1 VDSPKTPAGATAART
16 EATAETVPATAA
28 QVTPATGATAQGQ
41 SRLEARDLA
50 VHFAVRRPLAAAL
63 RGGPQPVLRAVDGVT
78 LAVEAGEVVALVGES
93 GSGKTTLGQTM
104 VRNLRPAAGS
114 VLLDGTDVGGLTGQ
128 ALRELRRRVQVIFQ
142 DPYESLNPRQ
152 RVRAIVAEGLHIH
165 KLGTADERR
174 QRVLTAL
181 ADVGLT
187 PASLYLDRY
196 PHELSGGQ
204 RQRVAI
210 ASCLALRPRFLVAD
224 EPVSMLDVSV
234 VAGLLRMFDD
244 LRRRY
249 ALGILMITHDLATAA
264 AIADRVAVMYL
275 GRIVEVGQT
284 SAVLTEPQHPYTRAL
299 LEAAAGGVEF
309 AGQPVSLLSADPPSP
324 GELPPGC
331 RFRPR
336 CPLAES
342 DCRAAEPDLL
352 PVRDDPP
359 GRVACWHAPG
369 VAALPV
375 AGRRA
380 GPDQPDASEQEGTAR
395 CE

>member
-1 VDSPKTPAGATAART
+1 MDSPKTPAGATAARA
-16 EATAETVPATAA
+16 EATAEAVPATAA

-63 RGGPQPVLRAVDGVT
+63 RGGPRPVLRAVDGVT

-152 RVRAIVAEGLHIH
+152 RVRAIVAECLHIH

-234 VAGLLRMFDD
+234 GAGILRMFDD

-275 GRIVEVGQT
+275 GRIVEIGQT

-299 LEAAAGGVEF
+299 LEAATGAPEPAGPGEPG
-309 AGQPVSLLSADPPSP
+309 GQPVSLLSADPPNP
-324 GELPPGC
+324 GELPDGC

-336 CPLAES
+336 CPLAEA

-352 PVRDDPP
+352 PVR
-359 GRVACWHAPG
+359 GERGRQASRVACWHAPD
-369 VAALPV
+369 VTVP
-375 AGRRA
+375 
-380 GPDQPDASEQEGTAR
+380 GPSEQEGTAR

>member
-1 VDSPKTPAGATAART
+1 VDSPETTAGAEVAPVTRTTGEAR
-16 EATAETVPATAA
+16 
-28 QVTPATGATAQGQ
+28 GR

-50 VHFAVRRPLAAAL
+50 LHFAVRRPLAAAL
-63 RGGPQPVLRAVDGVT
+63 RGRPRPVLRAVDGVS

-114 VLLDGTDVGGLTGQ
+114 VLLDGTDIGGLNGQ
-128 ALRELRRRVQVIFQ
+128 ALRELRRKVQVIFQ

-234 VAGLLRMFDD
+234 GAGILRMFDD

-284 SAVLTEPQHPYTRAL
+284 SAVLSEPQHPYTRAL
-299 LEAAAGGVEF
+299 LEAAAGGAGPAER
-309 AGQPVSLLSADPPSP
+309 AGQPKPVLLLSADPPNP
-324 GELPPGC
+324 GELPDGC

-336 CPLAES
+336 CPLAEA

-352 PVRDDPP
+352 PVR
-359 GRVACWHAPG
+359 GEHGEHGGQTSQVACWHAPDLATRPG
-369 VAALPV
+369 I
-375 AGRRA
+375 
-380 GPDQPDASEQEGTAR
+380 SEQERNGR